1 MNKYKILG
9 IVSILLFI
17 IGWVLYSK
25 LGIIIALILEIIA
38 LALAIF
44 SGKKEKNVFSTIGM
58 VASSILTVIMVFIL
72 ITSGVSS
79 NVGND
84 ALLNKSL
91 EIQQKSNM

>member
-1 MNKYKILG
+1 M
-9 IVSILLFI
+9 F
-17 IGWVLYSK
+17 
-25 LGIIIALILEIIA
+25 
-38 LALAIF
+38 
-44 SGKKEKNVFSTIGM
+44 FSTIGV

-79 NVGND
+79 NVGNG